1 MSGRSKLRFVASS
14 LALLL
19 GAAAVLAPEARGE
32 RVKDLARVQGVRN
45 NQLVGYGLVVGL
57 SQTGDDFYGTPFTSQ
72 SLLAL
77 LRRMGT
83 YSMDQQWTR
92 TRDTAAVMVTALCP
106 PFAKSGAQV
115 DVTVAAIGNARSL
128 QGGVLIATPLRG
140 GDGRT
145 YAVAQGS
152 VLVGGLL
159 SSGNTGALA
168 QRNHVTT
175 GRIPEG
181 AIVERDMPSGLRK
194 DSLTFLLK
202 SPDFMTASRI
212 AEAMEKALG
221 KDQEKD
227 RDKDRGVPLVRA
239 LDAGTVEVRLPE
251 GQREQSVA
259 LAARLE
265 ELEISPDAPARLVV
279 NERTGVVVIGE
290 HVRLGRAAVSF
301 GRLTVRIDEGFVT
314 SQPAPFG
321 SGVTTVV
328 PQTRIEQTETQ
339 GPLRAVGPGAK
350 VEDVVKSLNQLGA
363 STRELV
369 AILQALK
376 LAGALRGDLIIE

>member
-1 MSGRSKLRFVASS
+1 MSGRSKLRLMASS

-19 GAAAVLAPEARGE
+19 GVTSAPLPLSAPEARAE

-83 YSMDQQWTR
+83 YSMDQQWMR

-106 PFAKSGAQV
+106 PFARSGAQV

-159 SSGNTGALA
+159 SAGNTGSLA

-212 AEAMEKALG
+212 AEAMGKVLG
-221 KDQEKD
+221 RDQVQ
-227 RDKDRGVPLVRA
+227 GAPLVRA
-239 LDAGTVEVRLPE
+239 LDAGTVEVKLPE
-251 GQREQSVA
+251 SQREQSVA

-265 ELEISPDAPARLVV
+265 ELEIAPDAPARLVV

-290 HVRLGRAAVSF
+290 HVRLSRAAVSF

-321 SGVTTVV
+321 SGVTTLA

-376 LAGALRGDLIIE
+376 LAGALRGDLMIE